1 MPATVNG
8 HDKHGSLSLAIT
20 STIGTSITSLTPSQ
34 PSQPQSAPPAPS
46 SSTANKFILS
56 KQNSLSS
63 AKNDSPI
70 KLGK

>member
-1 MPATVNG
+1 MLATVNG
-8 HDKHGSLSLAIT
+8 HDKHGSLSLSTAN
-20 STIGTSITSLTPSQ
+20 TIGTSITSST
-34 PSQPQSAPPAPS
+34 PSQPQSAPPSS